1 MEKNLFHLAVCGAI
15 FMIAYELGQRKARE
29 QRTVNEA
36 AAASDPM
43 AWFAN
48 YGGLWKS

>member
-15 FMIAYELGQRKARE
+15 FMIAYELGQRKA
-29 QRTVNEA
+29 
-36 AAASDPM
+36 
-43 AWFAN
+43 WFAN